1 MAKPTKPT
9 VPAAPLRSNPST
21 FSAQAET
28 FLAFISPFA
37 TYMDESSDFV
47 DGRADAALA
56 AALGGDLPAL
66 TGNAGKVLR
75 VNAGETAGEF
85 FTLGTASLMA
95 DSADAD
101 LAVDPDAAARRDIV
115 AAHVAAHVAA
125 AIAALPEVVINTT
138 TVTTAVA
145 NVEVLFD
152 PAPYRF
158 IRVEI
163 VSLVPVSDAVGLQ
176 LRTAGSDDAFDIGA
190 ADYSFTGYG
199 RADNGYKAGDNA
211 SASAI
216 DLTPGPDLSNVAG
229 DSFSATLIIYDPNG
243 TGKTFIKGSSVH
255 RTDVADLCTMELSG
269 ERLENATVNGIQLF
283 CSSGNI
289 DECTITVIGVK

>member
-56 AALGGDLPAL
+56 AAIGGDLPAL

-115 AAHVAAHVAA
+115 AAAIAA
-125 AIAALPEVVINTT
+125 AIPTALNATGSAPMYACRAWVNFNGTG
-138 TVTTAVA
+138 TVAIRA
-145 NVEVLFD
+145 SGNVSS
-152 PAPYRF
+152 
-158 IRVEI
+158 I
-163 VSLVPVSDAVGLQ
+163 
-176 LRTAGSDDAFDIGA
+176 T
-190 ADYSFTGYG
+190 
-199 RADNGYKAGDNA
+199 DNGVGDYTINFATDLEDANYILWGATNEAGETEGGSINIKSGG
-211 SASAI
+211 SASAPT
-216 DLTPGPDLSNVAG
+216 LMTA
-229 DSFSATLIIYDPNG
+229 SAVRVVRRTTYYETLD
-243 TGKTFIKGSSVH
+243 
-255 RTDVADLCTMELSG
+255 D
-269 ERLENATVNGIQLF
+269 ATQIHIGILR
-283 CSSGNI
+283 
-289 DECTITVIGVK
+289 

>member
-115 AAHVAAHVAA
+115 AAAIAA
-125 AIAALPEVVINTT
+125 AIPTALNATGS
-138 TVTTAVA
+138 
-145 NVEVLFD
+145 
-152 PAPYRF
+152 APMY
-158 IRVEI
+158 
-163 VSLVPVSDAVGLQ
+163 AC
-176 LRTAGSDDAFDIGA
+176 
-190 ADYSFTGYG
+190 
-199 RADNGYKAGDNA
+199 RAWVN
-211 SASAI
+211 
-216 DLTPGPDLSNVAG
+216 
-229 DSFSATLIIYDPNG
+229 FNG
-243 TGKTFIKGSSVH
+243 TGTVAIRASGNVSSI
-255 RTDVADLCTMELSG
+255 TDNGTGNYTVNFATALPDANYAMSGSG
-269 ERLENATVNGIQLF
+269 EDTNASGDVMVARANGATKTTAACRIKTVNSQSDVENF
-283 CSSGNI
+283 PSV
-289 DECTITVIGVK
+289 EVMFFR

>member
-56 AALGGDLPAL
+56 AAIGGDLPAL

-115 AAHVAAHVAA
+115 AA
-125 AIAALPEVVINTT
+125 AIPTALNATGS
-138 TVTTAVA
+138 
-145 NVEVLFD
+145 
-152 PAPYRF
+152 APMY
-158 IRVEI
+158 
-163 VSLVPVSDAVGLQ
+163 AC
-176 LRTAGSDDAFDIGA
+176 
-190 ADYSFTGYG
+190 
-199 RADNGYKAGDNA
+199 RAWVN
-211 SASAI
+211 
-216 DLTPGPDLSNVAG
+216 
-229 DSFSATLIIYDPNG
+229 FNG
-243 TGKTFIKGSSVH
+243 TGTVAILASGNVSSITDNGTGDYTINFTTAMEDANYVAVTGGMYATGNAVGTKCGFANLAGNCRVFSGYLDSETFIKFDISNFSVAIF
-255 RTDVADLCTMELSG
+255 R
-269 ERLENATVNGIQLF
+269 
-283 CSSGNI
+283 
-289 DECTITVIGVK
+289 